1 MKFVVEDALFDRLP
15 SVCFGVVVAR
25 GVDNALPREE
35 ITALWTEELHR
46 ARERV
51 AGRRARELPEIAPYR
66 EAFTALGINP
76 NKFPCSIEALLTRIE
91 KGKDLPSINPLV
103 DLGNAISL
111 RYTLPIGPTTLAR
124 PRGTWRYAFP
134 GRGTALYP
142 SGRAFRS
149 SSTPESRSTPWETR

>member
-35 ITALWTEELHR
+35 IAALWTEELHR
-46 ARERV
+46 ARERI

-91 KGKDLPSINPLV
+91 KGKTCPP
-103 DLGNAISL
+103 
-111 RYTLPIGPTTLAR
+111 
-124 PRGTWRYAFP
+124 
-134 GRGTALYP
+134 
-142 SGRAFRS
+142 
-149 SSTPESRSTPWETR
+149 STPWWIWATPSP